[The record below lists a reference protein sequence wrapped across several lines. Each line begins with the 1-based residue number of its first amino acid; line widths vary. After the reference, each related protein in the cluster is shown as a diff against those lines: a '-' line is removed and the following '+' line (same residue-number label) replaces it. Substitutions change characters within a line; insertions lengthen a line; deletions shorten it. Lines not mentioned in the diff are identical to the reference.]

1 MGGDY
6 FMIMTAAELKAQR
19 WVSIMMECKTS
30 GQSVPQ
36 WCNEHGINEKQYWY
50 YHRKLRNHL
59 AQEVGN
65 HTDIFPA
72 TLPPSSDV
80 TFQELKKPIRHG
92 SAHIQ
97 LGNHQIEIDEDIS
110 DELLLKIIQAVSHA

>member
-1 MGGDY
+1 M
-6 FMIMTAAELKAQR
+6 
-19 WVSIMMECKTS
+19 
-30 GQSVPQ
+30 
-36 WCNEHGINEKQYWY
+36 
-50 YHRKLRNHL
+50 
-59 AQEVGN
+59 QEVSN
-65 HTDIFPA
+65 RMDVLPV

-110 DELLLKIIQAVSHA
+110 DKLLSRIIQALPHA

>member
-1 MGGDY
+1 
-6 FMIMTAAELKAQR
+6 MIMTAAELKAQR
-19 WVSIMMECKTS
+19 WVSIIMECKTS

-59 AQEVGN
+59 TQEVGN

-80 TFQELKKPIRHG
+80 TFQEWKKPIRHG

-110 DELLLKIIQAVSHA
+110 DELLLKIIRAVSHA